1 MKDVVN
7 ALQVAAVSLM
17 VIPLG
22 TERLTGR
29 KARLENVRYCRKNN
43 IAIPTRKKFDFCLPH
58 FRLLARKFNICYLLE
73 SSNY

>member
-22 TERLTGR
+22 TERLKGR
-29 KARLENVRYCRKNN
+29 KARLEIVRYCRKNE
-43 IAIPTRKKFDFCLPH
+43 IVI
-58 FRLLARKFNICYLLE
+58 LLANDLILFTPPQTIGMQI
-73 SSNY
+73 